1 MSSTHRFAFLALLL
15 PLLAYA
21 GSARALSLTDP
32 LSNEL
37 PVSVSI
43 SGNTAIASVG
53 PASAPLADLILTFD
67 DASGL
72 SAQSLGI
79 RAELVSLTDSSLLAR
94 LPAGG
99 LATLGTDFPVL
110 ISVEPP
116 TLGGLSF
123 RRTVTAEIHTHLLP
137 YTAGSHYRLF
147 KAPPGGDFDDI
158 TREILPGSVRA
169 RGTTG
174 SFSQFLILTDLRAS
188 AAVIDGKI
196 AGLRDRVAALPSSE
210 RTALESQ
217 LDAAELAVDEAR
229 YADAVAVL
237 DAFSAHVSARA
248 GVGIPQEWRATGDA
262 DNIAGALLAGAASL
276 KFSIGYLRD
285 YGF

>member
-1 MSSTHRFAFLALLL
+1 MSSTVRFSLLALLL
-15 PLLAYA
+15 PLLSFS
-21 GSARALSLTDP
+21 GTARALGLTDP

-43 SGNTAIASVG
+43 SGNTAIARVG
-53 PASAPLADLILTFD
+53 TATAPLADLILTFD
-67 DASGL
+67 DASEL
-72 SAQSLGI
+72 SAASLGI
-79 RAELVSLTDSSLLAR
+79 RAELVSLTDLSLLSR
-94 LPAGG
+94 LPDAS
-99 LATLGTDFPVL
+99 LVSLSTDFPVL

-147 KAPPGGDFDDI
+147 KAPPGGDFSDI

-188 AAVIDGKI
+188 GVVIAEKIDG
-196 AGLRDRVAALPSSE
+196 LRAAASALPSSE
-210 RTALESQ
+210 QTALQSQ

-229 YADAVAVL
+229 YADAIAVL

-248 GVGIPQEWRATGDA
+248 GVGIPQEWRATRDA